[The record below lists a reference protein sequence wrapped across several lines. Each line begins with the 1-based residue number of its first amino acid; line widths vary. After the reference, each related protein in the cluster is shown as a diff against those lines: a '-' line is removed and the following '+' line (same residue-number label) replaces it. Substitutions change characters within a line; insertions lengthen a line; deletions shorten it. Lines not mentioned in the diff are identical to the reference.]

1 MEEKK
6 TYVVAYDEY
15 MGVFPE
21 MEEFVGTYR
30 ELLLHLIGADDVE
43 TQSEIVD
50 GFNCAVKDLPTAE
63 LEKWSLDSNGDGQ
76 PSWQVY
82 CVTDKAQVKGI

>member
-15 MGVFPE
+15 MGVAPD

-30 ELLLHLIGADDVE
+30 ELLLHLIGADEPETANEMVE
-43 TQSEIVD
+43 
-50 GFNCAVKDLPTAE
+50 GFNCAVKDLPTEE
-63 LEKWSLDSNGDGQ
+63 LEKWSSDSNGDGQ
-76 PSWQVY
+76 PAWQVY